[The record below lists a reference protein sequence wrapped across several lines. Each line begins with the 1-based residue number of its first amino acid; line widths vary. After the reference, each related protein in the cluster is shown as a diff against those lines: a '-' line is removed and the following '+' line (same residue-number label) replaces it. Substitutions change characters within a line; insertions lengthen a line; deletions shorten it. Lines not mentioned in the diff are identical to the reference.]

1 MKISISRRMTL
12 SIFLLNGLIFS
23 IKKKNKNKHEIHIA
37 QSRIKLYLQTIRNH
51 EYILN
56 LINKTSTRIIQWLID
71 KR

>member
-23 IKKKNKNKHEIHIA
+23 IKKKKKNKHEIHIA
-37 QSRIKLYLQTIRNH
+37 QSCIKLYLQTIRNH

-56 LINKTSTRIIQWLID
+56 LINKTSTRTIQWLID